1 MAKQPEKKRTRVSQ
15 EDVPAHSLDEA
26 LRIAVAIRDNC
37 GKTPA
42 PPLRVAS
49 AVGLSPTSSH
59 FKMLCGASIAYGVT
73 AGGYNA
79 ATITITPLGDRIVRP
94 KKEGDDLTAKRE
106 AFLRPRVIN
115 KFLTEYNGSP
125 LPREDIAQNVL
136 EDLGVPKER
145 TAEVFSIISTE
156 ATSLG
161 LSQTIKGKVYI
172 DLSGVAEPPSTDTP
186 TDKQDSGEQP
196 ADTEN
201 VPENGAP
208 PIPPVPPAPAVQSNA
223 QIRRVFV
230 THGKNREFVE
240 PIKQLLQFGELEAVV
255 SVERQSVS
263 QPVPDK
269 VMSDMRS
276 CGAAIIHVEGEMRLM
291 DTEAKEVIVLNPNVL
306 IEIGAAMAL
315 YGRRFILL
323 VRDGVKLPSN
333 LQGLFEVRYE
343 GDKLDGNATIR
354 LLQAINEL
362 KKQPPPN
369 GT

>member
-1 MAKQPEKKRTRVSQ
+1 
-15 EDVPAHSLDEA
+15 
-26 LRIAVAIRDNC
+26 
-37 GKTPA
+37 
-42 PPLRVAS
+42 
-49 AVGLSPTSSH
+49 
-59 FKMLCGASIAYGVT
+59 MLCGASIAYGVT

-79 ATITITPLGDRIVRP
+79 ATITITPLGDRILRP
-94 KKEGDDLTAKRE
+94 KKDGDDLSAKRE

-136 EDLGVPKER
+136 EDLGVPKDR
-145 TAEVFSIISTE
+145 AAQVFSIISTQ

-161 LSQTIKGKVYI
+161 MSQNIKGKVYI
-172 DLSGVAEPPSTDTP
+172 DLSGVTDPSQSEPPIE
-186 TDKQDSGEQP
+186 KEGSGERSVETSSAP
-196 ADTEN
+196 K
-201 VPENGAP
+201 NGADSP
-208 PIPPVPPAPAVQSNA
+208 PLEPQIPAMLSST
-223 QIRRVFV
+223 QIRKVFV
-230 THGKNREFVE
+230 THGKNREFVD

-263 QPVPDK
+263 LPVPDK

-276 CGAAIIHVEGEMRLM
+276 CGAAIIHVEGEMRLL
-291 DTEAKEVIVLNPNVL
+291 DAEAKEVIVLNPNVL

-362 KKQPPPN
+362 KKQPPPE
-369 GT
+369 GA